1 MTAVGT
7 PIYCA
12 PEISRGESYDEKVD
26 VYSFGMTL
34 LCMSVPRGDLPSFLS
49 ERYQRAYELKRAPK
63 SLVRVMRP
71 LTDGAWRPVG
81 PSAAAA
87 AAAAMPMGTT
97 DAIESTETSASYD
110 NGMMGGGVKLQ
121 TTMTSKQCALPSPP
135 LGGLVPNG
143 INDLL
148 VQCCAHD
155 PKVRPTF
162 AECLSMLEGSIR
174 DEVLRQESAP
184 ITQTAPT
191 RNSAVTLARMD
202 AGGGGGGAGSN
213 DVEAGTLYPSDMNA
227 SAEGRLSQRLAFRN
241 APAPTPSP
249 ELAATNPLFGNS
261 SFSVGGG
268 GGGRGEGGGE
278 GSLGVYGDGGSNGI
292 AKRTNTVSVS
302 ELTSI

>member
-1 MTAVGT
+1 
-7 PIYCA
+7 
-12 PEISRGESYDEKVD
+12 
-26 VYSFGMTL
+26 
-34 LCMSVPRGDLPSFLS
+34 
-49 ERYQRAYELKRAPK
+49 
-63 SLVRVMRP
+63 
-71 LTDGAWRPVG
+71 
-81 PSAAAA
+81 
-87 AAAAMPMGTT
+87 MPMGTT

-202 AGGGGGGAGSN
+202 AGGGGGGAG
-213 DVEAGTLYPSDMNA
+213 A
-227 SAEGRLSQRLAFRN
+227 
-241 APAPTPSP
+241 
-249 ELAATNPLFGNS
+249 
-261 SFSVGGG
+261 
-268 GGGRGEGGGE
+268 GGE
-278 GSLGVYGDGGSNGI
+278 RKREFRRRRVRTLLLRLNILVVLVVVHSVTPARHRRRFKPIVLALLSAVAAIVI
-292 AKRTNTVSVS
+292 AVAVIVVVAVIEVVVNLEVC
-302 ELTSI
+302 